1 VRSDFVHMEVKL
13 AKKTNQG
20 PKDKIKKKTTIGSSV
35 RTRPKS
41 FQQKLNFKKYR
52 GQGR

>member
-1 VRSDFVHMEVKL
+1 M
-13 AKKTNQG
+13 AKKVDRV
-20 PKDKIKKKTTIGSSV
+20 PVDRIKKKTTIGASV

-41 FQQKLNFKKYR
+41 RQQKLNFKKYR

>member
-1 VRSDFVHMEVKL
+1 MRSIFVHMGVKL
-13 AKKTNQG
+13 AKKVDQR
-20 PKDKIKKKTTIGSSV
+20 PIERIKKKTTIGSSV

-41 FQQKLNFKKYR
+41 RQQKLNFKKYR